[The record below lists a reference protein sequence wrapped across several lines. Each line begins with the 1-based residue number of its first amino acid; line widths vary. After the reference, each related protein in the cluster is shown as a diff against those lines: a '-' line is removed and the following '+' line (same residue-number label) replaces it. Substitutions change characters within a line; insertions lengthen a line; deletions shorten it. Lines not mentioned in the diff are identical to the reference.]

1 MMVRLILWI
10 HLEEVLQTTVVMNC
24 TCCVEQRA
32 ACVSQMDHGLDHLQ
46 IV

>member
-1 MMVRLILWI
+1 MDMLILWK

-32 ACVSQMDHGLDHLQ
+32 EYVSSQMDHGLGHHLT
-46 IV
+46 V

>member
-1 MMVRLILWI
+1 MMVRLILWK

-24 TCCVEQRA
+24 TCCVEQRPE
-32 ACVSQMDHGLDHLQ
+32 CVSQMDRGLGHHQ